1 MPKSDPLEIE
11 IDPETGLIKIAT
23 GKIAPADHKLADEMM
38 AYIARMTGGEVKR
51 VKRGLGHVH
60 VGQKVEQK

>member
-11 IDPETGLIKIAT
+11 IDPETGLIKIST
-23 GKIAPADHKLADEMM
+23 GKILPADHRLADDML

-51 VKRGLGHVH
+51 IKRGVGHVH
-60 VGQKVEQK
+60 VGQKAEQK